1 MPDGRE
7 YEERAARWLLAR
19 GWQILCRNFLCRA
32 GELDLVALDG
42 SCLVFVE
49 VRARSHPGYGGAA
62 ASVDRRKQRKLQRAA
77 AVFLRRHPHYAKLA
91 CRFDVIAWE
100 PRQFAPDAAPRWIRN
115 AFGSQP

>member
-1 MPDGRE
+1 MASGSD
-7 YEERAARWLLAR
+7 YEARSARWLQAR
-19 GWQILCRNFLCRA
+19 GLQLLCRNFRCRG

-62 ASVDRRKQRKLQRAA
+62 ASVDHRKQRKLLLAA
-77 AVFLRRHPHYAKLA
+77 RVFLYNNPHFAHCT

-100 PRQFAPDAAPRWIRN
+100 PRQFKADPGPRWIRN
-115 AFGSQP
+115 AFSACS